1 MKIVLSNKKEVVK
14 LLNDLYKLKNT
25 ENEIKEAEIEE
36 CSTNFI
42 TKEFKT
48 READILY
55 KIKNRNIFF
64 LIEHQSKIDYSMSY
78 RIFEY
83 SKEIID
89 RAIDKEIIKNR
100 KYKMPVV
107 YPIVIYKGKRKW
119 NAEKTM
125 KEIQET
131 FSGIERKDVGE
142 YELVDVNN
150 YTEEELIKG
159 EGILS
164 KVMLIEKSRTKED
177 FIKKIKKLAEEN
189 YTKEE
194 KEILE
199 KIIYHIFLPNL
210 DREELEDLEEIIK
223 KLEERKEKKEMLAVE
238 EMLRK
243 SYKKEYRKGRIVG
256 RKEGRLEGQ
265 LLEKRQIVLE
275 LLRRKVD
282 KNFIMEVAGV
292 TEEELRKIKDTYGE
306 SLIKHC

>member
-1 MKIVLSNKKEVVK
+1 
-14 LLNDLYKLKNT
+14 
-25 ENEIKEAEIEE
+25 
-36 CSTNFI
+36 
-42 TKEFKT
+42 
-48 READILY
+48 
-55 KIKNRNIFF
+55 
-64 LIEHQSKIDYSMSY
+64 MSY

-100 KYKMPVV
+100 NYKMPVV
-107 YPIVIYKGKRKW
+107 YPIVIYTGKRKW

-150 YTEEELIKG
+150 YTEEELIKE

-223 KLEERKEKKEMLAVE
+223 KLEGRKEKKEMLAVE

-243 SYKKEYRKGRIVG
+243 SYKREYRKGKIVGREEGKREG

-292 TEEELRKIKDTYGE
+292 TEEELRKIKDSYGE
-306 SLIKHC
+306 E